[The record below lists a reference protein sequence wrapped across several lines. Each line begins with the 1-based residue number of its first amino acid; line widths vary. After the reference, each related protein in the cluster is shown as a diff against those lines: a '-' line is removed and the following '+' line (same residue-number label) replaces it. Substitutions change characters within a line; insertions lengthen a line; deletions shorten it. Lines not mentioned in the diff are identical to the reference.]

1 MNLIYLCFIT
11 IFDYL
16 NISIVDIIL
25 NIIENDWLQMGF
37 TFAFA
42 LFITA
47 KLMPII
53 IDFSGK
59 LDLVDKPNE
68 RKVHVAPIP
77 NLGGI
82 GIFIGYMVAT
92 IGWMVY
98 YADSMEGG
106 SMQAAFILYGLMI
119 LFVMGII
126 DDQIDMRAS
135 LKFII
140 QIAVAVLIASA
151 GTRITNL
158 NGLFGIDEMHIILQY
173 GLTVLL
179 LVGLVN
185 AFNLIDGVNGLA
197 GGIAFIDAIIMG
209 ILLYN
214 PEAILIS
221 LLAFGIAGA
230 LLGFLLY
237 NFGKAKIFMGDTGS
251 LVIGYILAVLGVL
264 TIRKGISADGFIGD
278 NNGLTIIVVGI
289 LILPVFDTLRVF
301 TQRIL
306 KRKSPFSPDKTH
318 VHHLLLDTNTG
329 KQVPHKNVAIVLYI
343 ANIVII
349 LTAFLLKGLPASF
362 SIPILFVIAFLFY
375 DFRIIYDLMV
385 PLKEK
390 EKTTKE
396 ETSKILDDNAL
407 LEDD

>member
-11 IFDYL
+11 SFIK
-16 NISIVDIIL
+16 IEQGAVETII

-82 GIFIGYMVAT
+82 GIFFGYMVAT
-92 IGWMVY
+92 IGWVVY
-98 YADSMEGG
+98 YGG
-106 SMQAAFILYGLMI
+106 SMEAAFILYGLMI

-135 LKFII
+135 VKFLI
-140 QIAVAVLIASA
+140 QIGVALLIASA

-158 NGLFGIDEMHIILQY
+158 NGLFGIYEMNIYFQY

-185 AFNLIDGVNGLA
+185 AFNLIDGINGLA
-197 GGIAFIDAIIMG
+197 GGISFIDAIIMG

-214 PEAILIS
+214 PHSILIS

-230 LLGFLLY
+230 LLGFLKY
-237 NFGKAKIFMGDTGS
+237 NFDPARIFMGDTGS
-251 LVIGYILAVLGVL
+251 LVIGYILAVLGVS
-264 TIRKGISADGFIGD
+264 TIRDGTSAGSFIGD

-289 LILPVFDTLRVF
+289 LILPVFDTIRVF
-301 TQRIL
+301 TRRIIVE
-306 KRKSPFSPDKTH
+306 KKSPFSPDKTH
-318 VHHLLLDTNTG
+318 VHHLLLQTG
-329 KQVPHKNVAIVLYI
+329 FNHKKSAIVLYI

-349 LTAFLLKGLPASF
+349 FTAFLLRDLPSSF

-375 DFRIIYDLMV
+375 DFRIIYDLFRQ
-385 PLKEK
+385 
-390 EKTTKE
+390 T
-396 ETSKILDDNAL
+396 ILGKKKDKKKSEI
-407 LEDD
+407 LEDNVLLDND

>member
-1 MNLIYLCFIT
+1 
-11 IFDYL
+11 
-16 NISIVDIIL
+16 VDIFW
-25 NIIENDWLQMGF
+25 NIIENDWLQMGL

-42 LFITA
+42 FFITA
-47 KLMPII
+47 KLMPLI

-82 GIFIGYMVAT
+82 GIFLGYMVAT

-98 YADSMEGG
+98 YGG
-106 SMQAAFILYGLMI
+106 SIEAAFILYGLMI

-135 LKFII
+135 LKFLI
-140 QIAVAVLIASA
+140 QIGVAVLIASA

-158 NGLFGIDEMHIILQY
+158 NGLFGIYEMHIIFQY

-185 AFNLIDGVNGLA
+185 AFNLIDGINGLA
-197 GGIAFIDAIIMG
+197 GGISFIDAIIMG
-209 ILLYN
+209 VLLYN
-214 PEAILIS
+214 PQAILIS
-221 LLAFGIAGA
+221 LLAFGMAGA
-230 LLGFLLY
+230 LLGFLKF
-237 NFGKAKIFMGDTGS
+237 NFDPARIFMGDTGS
-251 LVIGYILAVLGVL
+251 LVIGYVLAVLGVS
-264 TIRKGISADGFIGD
+264 TIREGSSVGGFIGD

-289 LILPVFDTLRVF
+289 LILPVFDTIRVF
-301 TQRIL
+301 ARRVIVE
-306 KRKSPFSPDKTH
+306 KKSPFSPDKTH
-318 VHHLLLDTNTG
+318 VHHLLLQTG
-329 KQVPHKNVAIVLYI
+329 FNHKKSAILLYI

-349 LTAFLLKGLPASF
+349 ITAFLLKDLPSSF

-375 DFRIIYDLMV
+375 DFRIIYDLFRQ
-385 PLKEK
+385 KGAGK
-390 EKTTKE
+390 RADKKTYDIIE
-396 ETSKILDDNAL
+396 ENVLLD
-407 LEDD
+407 EDDDR

>member
-1 MNLIYLCFIT
+1 
-11 IFDYL
+11 
-16 NISIVDIIL
+16 
-25 NIIENDWLQMGF
+25 MGI

-42 LFITA
+42 FFITA
-47 KLMPII
+47 KLMPLII
-53 IDFSGK
+53 EFSGK

-98 YADSMEGG
+98 YGG
-106 SMQAAFILYGLMI
+106 SIEAAFILYGLMI

-126 DDQIDMRAS
+126 DDQVDMRAS
-135 LKFII
+135 VKFLI
-140 QIAVAVLIASA
+140 QIGVAVLIASA

-158 NGLFGIDEMHIILQY
+158 NGLFGIYEMNIFFQY

-185 AFNLIDGVNGLA
+185 AFNLIDGINGLA
-197 GGIAFIDAIIMG
+197 GGISFIDAIIMG
-209 ILLYN
+209 VLLYN
-214 PEAILIS
+214 PQEILIS
-221 LLAFGIAGA
+221 LLAFGMAGA
-230 LLGFLLY
+230 LLGFLKF
-237 NFGKAKIFMGDTGS
+237 NFDPARIFMGDTGS
-251 LVIGYILAVLGVL
+251 LIIGYILAVLGVS
-264 TIRKGISADGFIGD
+264 TIRDGISEGGFIGD

-301 TQRIL
+301 ARRVIVE
-306 KRKSPFSPDKTH
+306 KKSPFSPDKTH
-318 VHHLLLDTNTG
+318 VHHLLLQTG
-329 KQVPHKNVAIVLYI
+329 FNHKKSAILLYI

-349 LTAFLLKGLPASF
+349 FTAFLLRDLPSSF

-375 DFRIIYDLMV
+375 DFRIIYDLFRLAV
-385 PLKEK
+385 LGKK
-390 EKTTKE
+390 ADKKTSDILE
-396 ETSKILDDNAL
+396 ENVLLDD
-407 LEDD
+407 DDDD

>member
-11 IFDYL
+11 SFI
-16 NISIVDIIL
+16 NIEQGAVETII

-98 YADSMEGG
+98 YGG
-106 SMQAAFILYGLMI
+106 SMKGGSMEAAFILYGLMI

-140 QIAVAVLIASA
+140 QIGVALLIASA
-151 GTRITNL
+151 GTRIEDL
-158 NGLFGIDEMHIILQY
+158 NGLFRIDEMHIILQY

-209 ILLYN
+209 VLLYN

-237 NFGKAKIFMGDTGS
+237 NFGTAKIFMGDTGS

-264 TIRKGISADGFIGD
+264 TIRKGISTDGFIGD

-301 TQRIL
+301 AQRIY
-306 KRKSPFSPDKTH
+306 KGKSPFSPDKTH
-318 VHHLLLDTNTG
+318 VHHLLLNTYSE
-329 KQVPHKNVAIVLYI
+329 KKVTHKDVAIVLYL
-343 ANIVII
+343 ANIII
-349 LTAFLLKGLPASF
+349 IATAFLLKDLPASF

-375 DFRIIYDLMV
+375 DFRIIYDTIKLV
-385 PLKEK
+385 TIGKKKDKKKSEILEDNVL
-390 EKTTKE
+390 
-396 ETSKILDDNAL
+396 LDD
-407 LEDD
+407 D